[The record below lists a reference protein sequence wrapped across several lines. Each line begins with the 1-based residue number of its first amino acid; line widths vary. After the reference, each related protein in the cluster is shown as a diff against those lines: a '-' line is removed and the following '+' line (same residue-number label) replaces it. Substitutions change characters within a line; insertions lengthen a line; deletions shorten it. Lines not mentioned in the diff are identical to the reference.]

1 MESVKEFPLAWLLGI
16 LWVICIKQVCLFFVQ
31 FLNFFIQDTWI
42 EEGQWVPSD
51 SILSNEEK
59 FPHTKLRPEALYL
72 TAIFWPGAAGTGK
85 GIWIPKSGNFLLV
98 ESGIWENIARGIR
111 NWEYSSR
118 NPESH

>member
-31 FLNFFIQDTWI
+31 FLNFF

-72 TAIFWPGAAGTGK
+72 TAIFWLGAAGTGK